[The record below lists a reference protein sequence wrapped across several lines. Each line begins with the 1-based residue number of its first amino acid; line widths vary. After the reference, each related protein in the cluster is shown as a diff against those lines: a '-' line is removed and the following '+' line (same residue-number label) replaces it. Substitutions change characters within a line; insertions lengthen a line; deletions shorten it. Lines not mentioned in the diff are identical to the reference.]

1 MRIGIDVGGTNTDAV
16 LMDGSTVL
24 AEIKTSTTADV
35 TGGILTALDALVSA
49 SAVSAGRVE
58 AVMIGTTHFTNAFV
72 EAKRL
77 IPTAAVRLGLPATRS
92 LPPMVDWPDRLRD
105 AVGAKTY
112 VCHGGHE
119 FDGRHIAPLDRDELL
134 RAAEDIRRSG
144 LESIAISSV
153 FSPVNDEFEREAA
166 EILGGELPDLPIS
179 LSHELGRMG
188 LLERENATI
197 MNACLRGLA
206 THIVAAF
213 NTALDQFGIEAPI
226 YLSQNDGTLMTVEF
240 AERYPVATFA
250 SGPTNSMRGA
260 AFLSGEQN
268 CAVVDVGGTTA
279 DVGVLQHGFPR
290 EASVAVRVG
299 GVRTNFRMPDVLSL
313 GIGGGSLV
321 RQDGEV
327 TVGPESVGFELT
339 SRALVFGGD
348 TLTASDLAV
357 ADGRAS
363 FGDPERVADLDR
375 GVARAGLEWAERAIA
390 EAVDRMKTSPDPIP
404 VVLVG
409 GGSVLLRDEL
419 EGASRVIRP
428 EHFGVA
434 NAIGAAIAQVG
445 GEVERVFSLD
455 GMSRDEALDQ
465 AKAEATEK
473 AVAAGAVA
481 STVRIVD
488 VEEVGLAYLPGNAT
502 RVKVKAVGDLELGRA
517 AQFGRDAE

>member
-1 MRIGIDVGGTNTDAV
+1 MRVGIDVGGTNTDAV
-16 LMDGSTVL
+16 LMDGANVL
-24 AEIKTSTTADV
+24 AEVKTGTTPDV
-35 TGGILTALDALVSA
+35 TAGILSALGSLVDSSGVSA
-49 SAVSAGRVE
+49 DEVQ

-77 IPTAAVRLGLPATRS
+77 IPTAAVRLGLPATKS
-92 LPPMVDWPDRLRD
+92 LPPLIDWPERIRG
-105 AVGAKTY
+105 AVGAKAY
-112 VCHGGHE
+112 LCHGGHE
-119 FDGRHIAPLDRDELL
+119 FDGRAISSLDHDEL
-134 RAAEDIRRSG
+134 RRVAEDIARSG
-144 LESIAISSV
+144 LQSIAISSV
-153 FSPVNDEFEREAA
+153 FSPVNAEFELEAA
-166 EILGGELPDLPIS
+166 EILGAELPGLPIT

-188 LLERENATI
+188 LLERENAAV

-206 THIVAAF
+206 THIVGAF
-213 NTALDQFGIEAPI
+213 GSALAESGIDAPI

-260 AFLSGEQN
+260 AFLSGEEN
-268 CAVVDVGGTTA
+268 CAVVDIGGTTA
-279 DVGVLQHGFPR
+279 DIGMLQNGFPR

-321 RQDGEV
+321 QQGKET

-339 SRALVFGGD
+339 SRARVFGGD

-357 ADGRAS
+357 AAGRAS
-363 FGDPERVADLDR
+363 FGDGTRVADLDR
-375 GVARAGLEWAERAIA
+375 SVVRAALAWVERQIA

-419 EGASRVIRP
+419 EGASTVLRP
-428 EHFGVA
+428 ERFGVA

-445 GEVERVFSLD
+445 GEVERVFALD
-455 GMSRDEALDQ
+455 RLSRDEALEQ
-465 AKAEATEK
+465 AKVEATEK
-473 AVAAGAVA
+473 AVAAGATP
-481 STVRIVD
+481 SSVRVVD
-488 VEEVGLAYLPGNAT
+488 VEEVALAYLPGNAT
-502 RVKVKAVGDLELGRA
+502 RIKVKAVGDLELGA
-517 AQFGRDAE
+517 SHA

>member
-1 MRIGIDVGGTNTDAV
+1 
-16 LMDGSTVL
+16 
-24 AEIKTSTTADV
+24 
-35 TGGILTALDALVSA
+35 
-49 SAVSAGRVE
+49 
-58 AVMIGTTHFTNAFV
+58 
-72 EAKRL
+72 
-77 IPTAAVRLGLPATRS
+77 
-92 LPPMVDWPDRLRD
+92 
-105 AVGAKTY
+105 
-112 VCHGGHE
+112 
-119 FDGRHIAPLDRDELL
+119 
-134 RAAEDIRRSG
+134 
-144 LESIAISSV
+144 
-153 FSPVNDEFEREAA
+153 
-166 EILGGELPDLPIS
+166 
-179 LSHELGRMG
+179 
-188 LLERENATI
+188 
-197 MNACLRGLA
+197 
-206 THIVAAF
+206 
-213 NTALDQFGIEAPI
+213 
-226 YLSQNDGTLMTVEF
+226 
-240 AERYPVATFA
+240 
-250 SGPTNSMRGA
+250 
-260 AFLSGEQN
+260 
-268 CAVVDVGGTTA
+268 
-279 DVGVLQHGFPR
+279 
-290 EASVAVRVG
+290 
-299 GVRTNFRMPDVLSL
+299 MPDVLSL